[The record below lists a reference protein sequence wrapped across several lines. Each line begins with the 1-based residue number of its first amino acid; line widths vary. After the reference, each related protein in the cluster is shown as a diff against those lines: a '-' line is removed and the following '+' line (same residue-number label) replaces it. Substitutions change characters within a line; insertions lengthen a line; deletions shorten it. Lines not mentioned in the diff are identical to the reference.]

1 MSKKVIGLALCSLLL
16 ALCSGAEAQ
25 QAAKVYRIQ
34 LPSARSQ
41 SSDSSRAEAF
51 RQGLSELGYV
61 EGKNIILDYRYA
73 EGKFERLPDLAAE
86 LVHLKVDVILT
97 LGVPPTRAAKQ
108 VTTTI
113 PIVMGGGSDPV
124 RSWPHR

>member
-61 EGKNIILDYRYA
+61 EGKNILLDYRYA
-73 EGKFERLPDLAAE
+73 EGKFERLPGPGSRTSSSQGRCDLNIRSAANPS
-86 LVHLKVDVILT
+86 
-97 LGVPPTRAAKQ
+97 G
-108 VTTTI
+108 
-113 PIVMGGGSDPV
+113 
-124 RSWPHR
+124 